1 LSEVPDDAPEY
12 TLGGD
17 LPGTNWVYL
26 SLFTPHRVSM
36 LSLDGEPF
44 DQGFTREFGYDR
56 NEIPVGLSPNVSR
69 SIEFELIGQVDP
81 TQPYDVSVWHQPLV
95 NNDIVHL
102 SYTGADGVTLSEQL
116 DLAETIV
123 VSFED

>member
-1 LSEVPDDAPEY
+1 MQTNGLRNKLDLYLHREITYDATVDETGRLVVSGTIGTRGQSCSDDAPEY

-44 DQGFTREFGYDR
+44 DQGFHARIRLRPQR
-56 NEIPVGLSPNVSR
+56 NPGR
-69 SIEFELIGQVDP
+69 
-81 TQPYDVSVWHQPLV
+81 
-95 NNDIVHL
+95 
-102 SYTGADGVTLSEQL
+102 A
-116 DLAETIV
+116 LAKL
-123 VSFED
+123 